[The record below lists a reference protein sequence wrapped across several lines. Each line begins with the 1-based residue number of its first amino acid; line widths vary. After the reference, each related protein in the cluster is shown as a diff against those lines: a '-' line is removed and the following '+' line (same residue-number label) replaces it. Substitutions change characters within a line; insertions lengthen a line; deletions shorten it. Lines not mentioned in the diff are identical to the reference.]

1 VTTLISIDR
10 LDSEIIRHL
19 AANARIGIAELAA
32 TLGVARNTVQA
43 RIRRLEESGV
53 VTGFTPRVDL
63 EAVGVGVQAFVAL
76 ELNQRKLPQVVDALA
91 AIPHVLEIN
100 TQAGREDLVARVAA
114 PSHGELQTVVTEMIE
129 LDGVRHTVTTLI
141 VSTPLPFRTQPLLD
155 RLTATSGFG
164 RSTPAVT

>member
-1 VTTLISIDR
+1 MISIDR
-10 LDSEIIRHL
+10 LDSEIIRRL

-32 TLGVARNTVQA
+32 TLGVARNTIQA

-114 PSHGELQTVVTEMIE
+114 PSHSELQTVITEMIE